1 MAARCTVVYG
11 SIAMDAKTAACGGEE
26 AVAPPNAAP
35 SSSQRAPAPVG
46 GQQGSAAPPMP
57 AGGAGAGAG
66 EDEQRQDGEMER
78 FYALLA
84 NVRAM
89 RGVYRSSGDG
99 AGADSAGEDGAT
111 GGNADGGGERRR
123 ARRANLPWRPVF
135 RMEDF
140 ADAPAGKG
148 GGATSRSVVR
158 ALPAKQPA
166 NEADNDDGRGT

>member
-1 MAARCTVVYG
+1 
-11 SIAMDAKTAACGGEE
+11 MDAKTAASGGEE
-26 AVAPPNAAP
+26 AVALPNATP
-35 SSSQRAPAPVG
+35 SSSSSPRAPAPVG
-46 GQQGSAAPPMP
+46 GQQGSAAPPLP
-57 AGGAGAGAG
+57 AGGAGAG

-89 RGVYRSSGDG
+89 RGMYRSSGAG
-99 AGADSAGEDGAT
+99 ASADSAGADGAT
-111 GGNADGGGERRR
+111 GGNADGGGERKR

-140 ADAPAGKG
+140 ADVPAGKG